1 MLFLQITISAGI
13 IGIYTFLPFA
23 FYYLTKGEKKDN
35 EKN

>member
-13 IGIYTFLPFA
+13 IGIYAFLPFA
-23 FYYLTKGEKKDN
+23 FYYLTKGEKKN